1 MTKTKLSIGAALA
14 VAIPGILIGLLL
26 LLIPTD
32 LLISLLFIIMG
43 IVTVISS
50 VPGLVAGVAAFST
63 VGGKVSLVV
72 SVISVIVG
80 FLMIFNHNEL
90 LMIFL
95 GIYMLILPIVNIL
108 LSKEPMT
115 QLKAELPKMII
126 GLILILLGPANTL
139 NILLR
144 VAAWVIIA
152 LSIIAAILM
161 LFGGKKTVNTKVGG
175 RIFVDVDGDGK
186 VDAVDEN
193 GDGAVDTVYVDSTS
207 TSSEDR

>member
-144 VAAWVIIA
+144 VAGWVIIA